1 MKHLT
6 RDEERA
12 RHSHAVNV
20 AIGLEC
26 HLRGLVREVQSGNA
40 EKLIDFQQYIQYAP
54 QPMRERIG
62 VLVRREDKCQRM

>member
-6 RDEERA
+6 RDEERVQYS
-12 RHSHAVNV
+12 RRVQV

-26 HLRGLVREVQSGNA
+26 HLRNLVREIRGGST

-54 QPMRERIG
+54 LPVRERIG
-62 VLVRREDKCQRM
+62 VLVRKEDRCHNT